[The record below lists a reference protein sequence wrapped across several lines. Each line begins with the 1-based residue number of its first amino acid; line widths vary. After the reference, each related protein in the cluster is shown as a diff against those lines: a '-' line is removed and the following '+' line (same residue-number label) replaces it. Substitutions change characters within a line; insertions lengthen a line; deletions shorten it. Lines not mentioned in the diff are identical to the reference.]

1 MATMPKFFAGILPI
15 ALVICCV
22 VMGCAAQDQQS
33 LGDIARELKAKQ
45 NTDSLASTSSTS
57 SSSTASPKIITN
69 KDLPHDGNGVTTSP
83 PPQPTPVE
91 KGKGA
96 AQYEARQRQADQRAA
111 QWRRQILA
119 QKTRMASLQSRIEM
133 LNASIR
139 AENGGAQFS
148 GPNGHGQARQM
159 LQVVNLQQ
167 QLDVQRIK
175 LDQMQESARRAGMQA
190 AVYDP

>member
-1 MATMPKFFAGILPI
+1 MSTMPKFFAGALPI
-15 ALVICCV
+15 AFVLCCT
-22 VMGCAAQDQQS
+22 VMGCAAQEQQS

-45 NTDSLASTSSTS
+45 NADSSASAS
-57 SSSTASPKIITN
+57 SSSTAPKIITN
-69 KDLPHDGNGVTTSP
+69 KDLPHDGDGVTPS
-83 PPQPTPVE
+83 PQPPAPVE

-96 AQYEARQRQADQRAA
+96 AQFEAKQRQADQHAT

-119 QKTRMASLQSRIEM
+119 QKERMANLQSRINV

-139 AENGGAQFS
+139 AENGSAQFS
-148 GPNGHGQARQM
+148 GPNGRGQARQVQ
-159 LQVVNLQQ
+159 QVVNLQQ
-167 QLDVQRIK
+167 QLDVQRIR